1 MLVCFLVTNKSQLR
15 RLVLIIPVGIS
26 STNQEN
32 YVQILLLV
40 VVSSC
45 VMVMPVCLFFCVF
58 LFSSLR
64 LFEELFLRERE
75 RIKMDRC
82 RCFARSSCLFSLAW
96 LGLNSWIGSHSH

>member
-1 MLVCFLVTNKSQLR
+1 
-15 RLVLIIPVGIS
+15 VGIS

-40 VVSSC
+40 VVSSG

-75 RIKMDRC
+75 RGSRWIDVGVLPVLLVC
-82 RCFARSSCLFSLAW
+82 LAW
-96 LGLNSWIGSHSH
+96 LGWV